1 MELLKFTQLM
11 EAVGDVDMTSPC
23 KGLDVI
29 IRIIKNGLF
38 PVLWIGI
45 PIILI
50 VLGTIDLGKAVI
62 SSDEKEVK
70 AAQGRLLKRCIYAVA
85 VFFIVTIV
93 QLVFNLV
100 AQAASANNQD
110 DMGTWWS
117 CWDSIK

>member
-50 VLGTIDLGKAVI
+50 VLGTIDLGRAVI

-110 DMGTWWS
+110 DMGTWWG

>member
-1 MELLKFTQLM
+1 MPLPTPDEP
-11 EAVGDVDMTSPC
+11 D
-23 KGLDVI
+23 
-29 IRIIKNGLF
+29 
-38 PVLWIGI
+38 
-45 PIILI
+45 
-50 VLGTIDLGKAVI
+50 
-62 SSDEKEVK
+62 SDEKEVK